1 MARRPSDMMASM
13 LDQCPRGWSTENL
26 FVHHLFLSRLPQYLR
41 AQLRTRDTADLRAL
55 AGTADELYDLHLP
68 TTVGQVIAC
77 LISSQDEPVLAA
89 VSGGPA
95 VSTLAARSL
104 AASSP
109 AASGPAASIPA
120 ASGPAASTLAARS
133 SAAREDLDGFLRSST
148 SQRGKS
154 SWHQV
159 TDTVGDIGNMR

>member
-1 MARRPSDMMASM
+1 V
-13 LDQCPRGWSTENL
+13 GWSKENL

-41 AQLRTRDTADLRAL
+41 AQLRTRHAADLRAL
-55 AGTADELYDLHLP
+55 ALAETADELHDLHHLP

-109 AASGPAASIPA
+109 AASGPAAS
-120 ASGPAASTLAARS
+120 TLAARS

-154 SWHQV
+154 SRHQV
-159 TDTVGDIGNMR
+159 TDTVGDIGLIHLSS

>member
-1 MARRPSDMMASM
+1 MSWMIFIS
-13 LDQCPRGWSTENL
+13 
-26 FVHHLFLSRLPQYLR
+26 LP
-41 AQLRTRDTADLRAL
+41 
-55 AGTADELYDLHLP
+55 H
-68 TTVGQVIAC
+68 VGQVIAC

-104 AASSP
+104 AAS
-109 AASGPAASIPA
+109 GPA

-133 SAAREDLDGFLRSST
+133 LAAREDLDGFLRSST